1 MLKKLISTWT
11 KGPDFWQCPH
21 YQLLLWQVK
30 ALKLYFLALAD
41 IDNDDVDF
49 GNDIF
54 FIFQK
59 NKRYFNF
66 AKNSFFRSCVCV
78 RKQRIYT

>member
-1 MLKKLISTWT
+1 MSSLSVTT
-11 KGPDFWQCPH
+11 ME
-21 YQLLLWQVK
+21 K
-30 ALKLYFLALAD
+30 ALILYFLALPD
-41 IDNDDVDF
+41 IDNDDDVDF

-66 AKNSFFRSCVCV
+66 AKNSFFRSCVTVCV
-78 RKQRIYT
+78 RKLRIYTIVI